1 MQIAVPNPRSNPNL
15 QPAIRSRRTREN
27 VEVSHPPLPF
37 GNARKLFGPGRDLG
51 LGIGDLGLGT
61 WDS

>member
-37 GNARKLFGPGRDLG
+37 GNARKLFGPV
-51 LGIGDLGLGT
+51 GIWDWGFGT
-61 WDS
+61 